1 LNLKKTLESSDKIK
15 YEIYLSGITEET
27 VRAISAAQDEPERM
41 LKLRLDS
48 FEIFKK
54 LPMPSR

>member
-1 LNLKKTLESSDKIK
+1 MSLRTTLESSDKIK

-27 VRAISAAQDEPERM
+27 VRAISAAQDEPDWM